1 MNNNPYS
8 AESYQW
14 VRKRSSAKRRMVTG
28 IVFSAIAY
36 FIFLVGV
43 GVSSSA
49 YDEDMYLVAGII
61 VLVSLPFWAVGLPLL
76 ITGIVGMAKAK
87 RQISRITAEQR
98 RAEAAQQQ
106 AYQQQGYQQPN
117 YQQPNYQQPN
127 YQQPNYQQPNYQ
139 QPNYQQPNYQQPNYQ
154 QPNYQQPIYQPP
166 MYQQQPQQPAQ
177 QPVYQPPMPEQPAPE
192 QPVDTSAD
200 NNTL

>member
-8 AESYQW
+8 AELYQW
-14 VRKRSSAKRRMVTG
+14 VRKRSSKKRKMVTG

-36 FIFLVGV
+36 FIFLVGA

-139 QPNYQQPNYQQPNYQ
+139 QPNYQQPNYR
-154 QPNYQQPIYQPP
+154 QPIYQPP